1 MKNLRLLRTDKK
13 QINIIDDSISVLP
26 LITFFKIKFVQII
39 KMIQSCNVITHVE
52 FVLIKIK

>member
-1 MKNLRLLRTDKK
+1 MKNLRLLRTDKN

-26 LITFFKIKFVQII
+26 LITFFKNKFVQII
-39 KMIQSCNVITHVE
+39 KLIQSCNVITHVE